1 MRQRPC
7 TLLTQD
13 SRYGHRSTSSLKKVL
28 DVGEGKERT
37 MSTEQLRIIGIA
49 VALGISIGVVIGA
62 VTDNVGLW
70 VALGVTFGAA
80 AGTVVATVLRNRRG
94 G

>member
-1 MRQRPC
+1 V
-7 TLLTQD
+7 LTQD
-13 SRYGHRSTSSLKKVL
+13 SWYGHRSTSSWKKAL
-28 DVGEGKERT
+28 NVGKGEDRT
-37 MSTEQLRIIGIA
+37 MSTEQLRIIGIG

-80 AGTVVATVLRNRRG
+80 GGVVVATVLQNRRG

>member
-1 MRQRPC
+1 
-7 TLLTQD
+7 
-13 SRYGHRSTSSLKKVL
+13 
-28 DVGEGKERT
+28 

-49 VALGISIGVVIGA
+49 VALGISTGVVIGA

-80 AGTVVATVLRNRRG
+80 AGAVVATVLQNRRG

>member
-1 MRQRPC
+1 
-7 TLLTQD
+7 
-13 SRYGHRSTSSLKKVL
+13 
-28 DVGEGKERT
+28 

-49 VALGISIGVVIGA
+49 VALGISTGVVIGA

-70 VALGVTFGAA
+70 MALGVTFGAA
-80 AGTVVATVLRNRRG
+80 AWTVSATVLQNRRG

>member
-1 MRQRPC
+1 
-7 TLLTQD
+7 
-13 SRYGHRSTSSLKKVL
+13 
-28 DVGEGKERT
+28 
-37 MSTEQLRIIGIA
+37 MSTEQLRIIGIG

-62 VTDNVGLW
+62 GTDNVGLW

-80 AGTVVATVLRNRRG
+80 GGVVVATVLQNRRG